1 MSISTL
7 SMHEMA
13 LCEGLV
19 QSLEEQALTQGFHK
33 IFAVWLEI
41 GALATV
47 EPDAMLFNYDIVAN
61 GTVAAGSRLEII
73 TVPGKAW
80 CMSCSTP
87 VSISRH
93 GDACPACGS
102 YQLQLL
108 DGEQM
113 RIKQIEVA

>member
-1 MSISTL
+1 
-7 SMHEMA
+7 MHEMA

-19 QSLEEQALTQGFHK
+19 QSLEDQAMSQGFAK

-47 EPDAMLFNYDIVAN
+47 EPDAMLFNFEIVAR
-61 GTVAAGSRLEII
+61 GTVAEDARLEII
-73 TVPGKAW
+73 TVAGEAW
-80 CMSCSTP
+80 CMNCSTRVP
-87 VSISRH
+87 IARR
-93 GDACPACGS
+93 GNGCPTCGS
-102 YQLQLL
+102 YQLQVL